1 MTPLVVNSGVIV
13 NLHHFYRSRRNM
25 FDIFVQ
31 QIMLLTIYLANP
43 RDILRTVDVV

>member
-13 NLHHFYRSRRNM
+13 NLHHFYSSRRNM

-31 QIMLLTIYLANP
+31 QIMLLTI
-43 RDILRTVDVV
+43 